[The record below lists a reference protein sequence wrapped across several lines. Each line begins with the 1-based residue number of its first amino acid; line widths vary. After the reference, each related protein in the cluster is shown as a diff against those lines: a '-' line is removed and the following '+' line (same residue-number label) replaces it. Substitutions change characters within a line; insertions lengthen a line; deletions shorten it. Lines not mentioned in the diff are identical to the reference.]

1 MKNVVDISLKN
12 TIIIL
17 LLLSKFCKSFIDKKK
32 HILLRRI
39 NSSWKYENYMVVQ
52 TSWIGENEKERVWV
66 VVPLRT
72 KKATHPV
79 NLLFAITLKE
89 EHIISRQSIECC
101 KQSPQ
106 SMHNWRSPY
115 FSGLQTLYKL
125 IHPSDLLSSS
135 HCHIF
140 YKTTYKIL
148 QLDIIIAFA

>member
-106 SMHNWRSPY
+106 SMDY
-115 FSGLQTLYKL
+115 
-125 IHPSDLLSSS
+125 IEIELLSSTIQLYNNIS
-135 HCHIF
+135 CCQCVSRA
-140 YKTTYKIL
+140 IL
-148 QLDIIIAFA
+148 VE